1 MIIVKNGI
9 VKFTCPHIT
18 MKWPVQF
25 TSTTV
30 CKYINLREK
39 CGLRSVTVVILIF
52 QKKDRQQTIISL
64 YNGNSHWFEKK
75 FKILLSI
82 SN

>member
-18 MKWPVQF
+18 MKWPVHF

-52 QKKDRQQTIISL
+52 HKKVQTTNNYFTL
-64 YNGNSHWFEKK
+64 QWK
-75 FKILLSI
+75 LALV
-82 SN
+82 